1 MESYDAKSHRVKK
14 VTPNAT
20 TTFFY
25 DDWNLVEERIVY
37 ADNTTSTIRYFWGK
51 DLSGTLQGAGGVG
64 GLLAVSLNGAFCV
77 PFYDCNGNIMGY
89 VDESGSVVARY
100 AYDPFGNPLTP
111 GGIGSSFN
119 GYDLIDYLNVGFST
133 KYHDREVG
141 LIAYQLRSYSPALGR
156 WLNRDPIEEEGGVN
170 IFVFCRNNPL
180 ITYDKNGEAYFAYRP
195 LDSFLFRHFVIG
207 NRQDDIDN
215 TVIAHEQLF
224 FEDKGIP
231 TNLGYFDDDKVRSD
245 TATIPYRPPHSSG
258 WNDCIMR
265 KAVRMVKPRKYKLL
279 DVYLHS
285 KGSQYNCQDWAE
297 DTRRAYICI
306 VNNIPYYPQDAT
318 FLRSKP

>member
-1 MESYDAKSHRVKK
+1 MICGS
-14 VTPNAT
+14 AT
-20 TTFFY
+20 EKMRTSDFRRRTSAG
-25 DDWNLVEERIVY
+25 LRGRCMRRACGGRIVR
-37 ADNTTSTIRYFWGK
+37 SLKSEVGSR
-51 DLSGTLQGAGGVG
+51 LSGSEQGAGGVG
-64 GLLAVSLNGAFCV
+64 GLLSVSCDGKFYV
-77 PFYDCNGNIMGY
+77 PIYGGNGNIMGY
-89 VDESGSVVARY
+89 VDESGTLVAKFV
-100 AYDPFGNPLTP
+100 YDPYGNVVSISDD
-111 GGIGSSFN
+111 IGNSAYAGLRGEDFPF
-119 GYDLIDYLNVGFST
+119 GFST
-133 KYHDREVG
+133 KYHDREVD